1 MPARH
6 RLMAA
11 RKIEMIKIELEGQ
24 EFETAVKIARDSE
37 GVLLNISAE
46 FEDCKKIAKDQWD
59 SCKRGYEKGRRRCK
73 KAFFLK
79 LPENGMPEKADSRE

>member
-11 RKIEMIKIELEGQ
+11 RNIERIKIDLEGQ

-46 FEDCKKIAKDQWD
+46 FEDCKKNRKSQRD
-59 SCKRGYEKGRRRCK
+59 SCKRSYAQGRRGCK
-73 KAFFLK
+73 KAFLLRIPEMECLK
-79 LPENGMPEKADSRE
+79 NQFQS